1 MVWEYEREGRRIERE
16 RERERESKRDKE
28 IGREHKEKT
37 HKYIKGRKGKREWA
51 KDERKINN
59 AKN

>member
-1 MVWEYEREGRRIERE
+1 MIWCGSMRE
-16 RERERESKRDKE
+16 REEGLRERESKRDKE

-37 HKYIKGRKGKREWA
+37 HKYIKGRKGKRKREWA